1 MHEDDDEHEDEREDE
16 HDDDDDK
23 RKTHGAGRPG
33 IPPSSLPFPD
43 PPNRPSQTPREIM
56 FPEVLPGT

>member
-16 HDDDDDK
+16 HDDDDK

-56 FPEVLPGT
+56 FQEAPPGT